1 MFSNATRFRR
11 TSAGLCLILA
21 PLFLLI
27 SDLLETRDPTRTI
40 PELLDAIAERP
51 AANQV
56 AFAFAI

>member
-1 MFSNATRFRR
+1 
-11 TSAGLCLILA
+11 LILA